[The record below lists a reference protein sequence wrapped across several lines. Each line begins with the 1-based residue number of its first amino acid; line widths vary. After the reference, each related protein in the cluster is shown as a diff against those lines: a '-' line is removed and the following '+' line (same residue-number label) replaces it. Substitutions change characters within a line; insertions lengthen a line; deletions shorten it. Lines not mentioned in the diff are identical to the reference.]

1 MLAARATTTTRATV
15 QTPRAPSAGASRA
28 RVVARA
34 SLKQSASSLVAHAA
48 VALTVANPALA
59 DALVAAAAEDVP
71 LTKSPAF
78 LGFACVAVCWGIP
91 QTLGTA
97 ILSQKEAKGR
107 ALLEKRGIDTS
118 DIGQGNWGKVQRR
131 LQENDIDW
139 KNEEA

>member
-59 DALVAAAAEDVP
+59 DALAAVDDVP

>member
-15 QTPRAPSAGASRA
+15 QTPRAPRAGASRA

-59 DALVAAAAEDVP
+59 DALAAVDDVP

-107 ALLEKRGIDTS
+107 ALLQKRGIDTS

>member
-28 RVVARA
+28 RGVARA
-34 SLKQSASSLVAHAA
+34 ALKQSASSLVAHAA

-59 DALVAAAAEDVP
+59 DALAAVDDVP

-107 ALLEKRGIDTS
+107 ALLQKRGIDTS

>member
-1 MLAARATTTTRATV
+1 MLAARATTTTRAAV
-15 QTPRAPSAGASRA
+15 QTPRVPSAGASRA

-59 DALVAAAAEDVP
+59 DALAAVDDVP

-107 ALLEKRGIDTS
+107 ALLQKRGIDTS

>member
-1 MLAARATTTTRATV
+1 M
-15 QTPRAPSAGASRA
+15 
-28 RVVARA
+28 
-34 SLKQSASSLVAHAA
+34 KQSASSLVAHAA

-59 DALVAAAAEDVP
+59 DALAAVDDVP

-97 ILSQKEAKGR
+97 LLSQKEAKGR
-107 ALLEKRGIDTS
+107 ALLQKRGIATS

-131 LQENDIDW
+131 WHENDIDW
-139 KNEEA
+139 TNEEA

>member
-1 MLAARATTTTRATV
+1 MLAARATTTTRAAV
-15 QTPRAPSAGASRA
+15 QTPRVPSAGASRE

-59 DALVAAAAEDVP
+59 DALAAVDDVP

-107 ALLEKRGIDTS
+107 ALLQKRGIDTS

>member
-28 RVVARA
+28 RVVAHA

-59 DALVAAAAEDVP
+59 DALAAVDDVP

-107 ALLEKRGIDTS
+107 ALLQKRGIDTS

>member
-34 SLKQSASSLVAHAA
+34 SLKSASSLVAHAA

-59 DALVAAAAEDVP
+59 DALAAVDDVP

-107 ALLEKRGIDTS
+107 ALLQKRGIDTS

>member
-28 RVVARA
+28 RGVARA
-34 SLKQSASSLVAHAA
+34 ALKQSASSLVAHAA

-59 DALVAAAAEDVP
+59 DALAAVDEVP

-107 ALLEKRGIDTS
+107 ALLQKRGIDTS

>member
-15 QTPRAPSAGASRA
+15 QTPRAPSGGASRA

-59 DALVAAAAEDVP
+59 DALAAVDDVP

-107 ALLEKRGIDTS
+107 ALLQKRGIDTS

>member
-15 QTPRAPSAGASRA
+15 QIPRAPSAGASRA
-28 RVVARA
+28 RVVALA

-59 DALVAAAAEDVP
+59 DALAAVDDVP

-107 ALLEKRGIDTS
+107 ALLQKRGIDTS

>member
-48 VALTVANPALA
+48 DALTVANPALA
-59 DALVAAAAEDVP
+59 DALAAVDDVP

-107 ALLEKRGIDTS
+107 ALLQKRGIDTS

>member
-15 QTPRAPSAGASRA
+15 QTTTRAQRGRGSRARRRA
-28 RVVARA
+28 RVVET
-34 SLKQSASSLVAHAA
+34 SASSLAAHAA

-59 DALVAAAAEDVP
+59 DALAAAEDVP

>member
-1 MLAARATTTTRATV
+1 MLAARAQTTRTTARAQRAQIV
-15 QTPRAPSAGASRA
+15 RAPVRA

-34 SLKQSASSLVAHAA
+34 AMKQSATIASHAA
-48 VALTVANPALA
+48 VALFVANPALA
-59 DALVAAAAEDVP
+59 DALVAAEDVP

-91 QTLGTA
+91 QTLGTV
-97 ILSQKEAKGR
+97 ILGQKEAKGR

-131 LQENDIDW
+131 LVENDIDW

>member
-34 SLKQSASSLVAHAA
+34 SLKQSASSLVARAA

-59 DALVAAAAEDVP
+59 DALAAVDDVP

-78 LGFACVAVCWGIP
+78 LGFAFVAVCWGLP

-107 ALLEKRGIDTS
+107 ALLQKRGIDTS

>member
-59 DALVAAAAEDVP
+59 DALAAVDDVP

-107 ALLEKRGIDTS
+107 ALLQKRGIDTS
-118 DIGQGNWGKVQRR
+118 DTGQGNWGKVQRR

>member
-1 MLAARATTTTRATV
+1 MFLEV
-15 QTPRAPSAGASRA
+15 GSAGPKGWPPQGPCFASE
-28 RVVARA
+28 
-34 SLKQSASSLVAHAA
+34 AA
-48 VALTVANPALA
+48 LDAGLAQLRALA
-59 DALVAAAAEDVP
+59 DALAAVDDVP

-107 ALLEKRGIDTS
+107 ALLQKRGIDTS

>member
-28 RVVARA
+28 RGVARA

-59 DALVAAAAEDVP
+59 DALAAVDDVP

-107 ALLEKRGIDTS
+107 ALLQKRGIDTS

>member
-1 MLAARATTTTRATV
+1 M
-15 QTPRAPSAGASRA
+15 QTPRVPSAGASRA

-59 DALVAAAAEDVP
+59 DALAAVDDVP

-107 ALLEKRGIDTS
+107 ALLQKRGIDTS